1 MKVFRQGAQM
11 LPLFKI
17 ISKQPFMYN
26 RGLAIGVKN
35 LQKGAGKAKARA
47 TIFSRSQAVTRL
59 LPLRDNG

>member
-1 MKVFRQGAQM
+1 M

-17 ISKQPFMYN
+17 LFPNNPLCIIGVL
-26 RGLAIGVKN
+26 GLAIGVKN